1 MHARSM
7 YSDLLDAALS
17 EVGRP
22 DDGLPTRG
30 SLAELLHY
38 RRKLA
43 EDAART
49 GPDWA
54 LQALADQLAYDVA
67 LIRLARRAGVS
78 CSVRGFDRPEQE
90 RGRLEHDLERQ
101 GIKPHGSEELAS
113 G

>member
-1 MHARSM
+1 MQARSM

-22 DDGLPTRG
+22 DDGLRTRG

-67 LIRLARRAGVS
+67 LIRLARRAGVR